1 MKLVIKGITHPVL
14 GMVLMMTL
22 ITILSTS
29 CENHEP
35 IDRNIHVG
43 YVLCNDHSCMDTA
56 SYFNQTKRK
65 AVGVVFAEKT
75 DDHPALAV
83 MFDELNEVFC
93 DSVGMVNGTCT
104 DITSFC
110 GFKNTV
116 AMYNSYSAETGKGS
130 PLAMEMINFHANGQS
145 DYLPC
150 VAEQRLLASSARVI
164 NPVLE
169 KLGGTPIALEGDC
182 WYWTSTEVE
191 DNPGVQAWLCSA
203 DNGRFLPTP
212 KTQRHK
218 ARAIVEIYDPE

>member
-1 MKLVIKGITHPVL
+1 MKSVIKGITHPVL
-14 GMVLMMTL
+14 SMMLMIA
-22 ITILSTS
+22 ITIFSTS
-29 CENHEP
+29 CDNHEP
-35 IDRNIHVG
+35 IDRDIHVG

-75 DDHPALAV
+75 DEHPALAV
-83 MFDELNEVFC
+83 MFDEINGVFC
-93 DSVGMVNGTCT
+93 DSVGMVNGTST
-104 DITSFC
+104 DKTSFC

-116 AMYNSYSAETGKGS
+116 AMYNSYSAETSKGS
-130 PLAMEMINFHANGQS
+130 PLAMEMFNFHANGQS

>member
-1 MKLVIKGITHPVL
+1 MKSVIKGITHPVL
-14 GMVLMMTL
+14 SMMLMIA
-22 ITILSTS
+22 ITIFSTS
-29 CENHEP
+29 CDNHEP
-35 IDRNIHVG
+35 IDRDIHVG

-75 DDHPALAV
+75 DEHPALAV
-83 MFDELNEVFC
+83 MFDEVDEVFC
-93 DSVGMVNGTCT
+93 DSVGMVNGTST
-104 DITSFC
+104 DVTSFC

-145 DYLPC
+145 DYLPS
-150 VAEQRLLASSARVI
+150 VAEQRLLASSSRVI

-169 KLGGTPIALEGDC
+169 RLGGTPIALEGDC

-203 DNGRFLPTP
+203 DNGRFLATP

>member
-1 MKLVIKGITHPVL
+1 MKSVIKGITHPVL
-14 GMVLMMTL
+14 SMMLMIS
-22 ITILSTS
+22 ITIFSTS
-29 CENHEP
+29 CDNHEP
-35 IDRNIHVG
+35 IDRDIHVG

-75 DDHPALAV
+75 DEHPALAV
-83 MFDELNEVFC
+83 MFDEVDEVFC
-93 DSVGMVNGTCT
+93 DSVGMINGTST
-104 DITSFC
+104 DVTSFC

-116 AMYNSYSAETGKGS
+116 AMYNSYSAETGNGS

-145 DYLPC
+145 DYLPS
-150 VAEQRLLASSARVI
+150 VAEQRLLASSSRVI

-169 KLGGTPIALEGDC
+169 RLGGTPIALEGDC

-203 DNGRFLPTP
+203 DNGRFLATP

>member
-1 MKLVIKGITHPVL
+1 MKSVIKGITHPVL
-14 GMVLMMTL
+14 SMMLMVA
-22 ITILSTS
+22 ITIFSTS
-29 CENHEP
+29 CDNHEP
-35 IDRNIHVG
+35 IDRDIHVG

-75 DDHPALAV
+75 DEHPALAV
-83 MFDELNEVFC
+83 MFDEVNEVFC
-93 DSVGMVNGTCT
+93 DSVGMVNGTST
-104 DITSFC
+104 DVTSFC

-130 PLAMEMINFHANGQS
+130 PLAMEMINFHTNGQS
-145 DYLPC
+145 DYLPS
-150 VAEQRLLASSARVI
+150 VAEQRLLASSSRVI

-169 KLGGTPIALEGDC
+169 RLGGTPIALEGDC

-191 DNPGVQAWLCSA
+191 DNQGVQAWLCTA
-203 DNGRFLPTP
+203 DNGRFLATP

>member
-1 MKLVIKGITHPVL
+1 MKSVIKGITLPVL
-14 GMVLMMTL
+14 SMMLMVA
-22 ITILSTS
+22 ITIFSTS
-29 CENHEP
+29 CDNHEP
-35 IDRNIHVG
+35 IDRDIHVG

-75 DDHPALAV
+75 DEHPALAV
-83 MFDELNEVFC
+83 MFDEVNEVFC
-93 DSVGMVNGTCT
+93 DSVGMVNGTST
-104 DITSFC
+104 DVTSFC

-130 PLAMEMINFHANGQS
+130 PLAMEMINFHTNGQS

>member
-1 MKLVIKGITHPVL
+1 MKSVIKGITHPVL
-14 GMVLMMTL
+14 SIMLMIA
-22 ITILSTS
+22 ITIFSTS
-29 CENHEP
+29 CDNHEP
-35 IDRNIHVG
+35 IDRDIHVG

-75 DDHPALAV
+75 DEHPALAV
-83 MFDELNEVFC
+83 MFDEINEVFC
-93 DSVGMVNGTCT
+93 DSVDMVNGTST
-104 DITSFC
+104 DQTSFC

-145 DYLPC
+145 DYLPS
-150 VAEQRLLASSARVI
+150 VAEQRLLASSSRVI

-169 KLGGTPIALEGDC
+169 RLGGTPIALEGDC

>member
-1 MKLVIKGITHPVL
+1 MKSVIKGITHPVL
-14 GMVLMMTL
+14 SMMLMIS
-22 ITILSTS
+22 ITIFSTS
-29 CENHEP
+29 CDNHEP
-35 IDRNIHVG
+35 IDRDIHVG

-83 MFDELNEVFC
+83 MFDEVNEVFC
-93 DSVGMVNGTCT
+93 DSVGMVNGTST
-104 DITSFC
+104 DVTSFC

-116 AMYNSYSAETGKGS
+116 AMYNSYSAETGNGS

-145 DYLPC
+145 DYLPS
-150 VAEQRLLASSARVI
+150 VAEQRLLASSSRVI

-169 KLGGTPIALEGDC
+169 RLGGTPIALEGDC

-203 DNGRFLPTP
+203 DNGRFLATP

>member
-1 MKLVIKGITHPVL
+1 MKSVIKGITHPVL
-14 GMVLMMTL
+14 SMMLMIA
-22 ITILSTS
+22 ITIFSTS
-29 CENHEP
+29 CDNHEP
-35 IDRNIHVG
+35 IDRDIHVG

-75 DDHPALAV
+75 DEHPALAV
-83 MFDELNEVFC
+83 MFDEVNEVFC
-93 DSVGMVNGTCT
+93 DSVGMVNGTST
-104 DITSFC
+104 DVTSFC

-130 PLAMEMINFHANGQS
+130 PLAMEMINFHTNGQS
-145 DYLPC
+145 DYLPS
-150 VAEQRLLASSARVI
+150 VAEQRLLASSSRVI
-164 NPVLE
+164 NPVL
-169 KLGGTPIALEGDC
+169 KRLGGTPIALEGDC

>member
-1 MKLVIKGITHPVL
+1 MKSVIKGITHPVL
-14 GMVLMMTL
+14 SMMLMIA
-22 ITILSTS
+22 ITIFSTS
-29 CENHEP
+29 CDNHEP
-35 IDRNIHVG
+35 TDRDIHVG

-75 DDHPALAV
+75 DDHPTLAV

-93 DSVGMVNGTCT
+93 DSVGMVNGTST

-116 AMYNSYSAETGKGS
+116 AMYNSYSAETSKGS
-130 PLAMEMINFHANGQS
+130 PLAMEMINFHANRQS

>member
-1 MKLVIKGITHPVL
+1 MKSVIKGITHPVL
-14 GMVLMMTL
+14 SMMLMIA
-22 ITILSTS
+22 ITIFSTS
-29 CENHEP
+29 CDNHEP
-35 IDRNIHVG
+35 IDRDIHVG

-56 SYFNQTKRK
+56 SYFNQTKK
-65 AVGVVFAEKT
+65 QAVGVVFAEKT

-83 MFDELNEVFC
+83 MFDEVNEVFC
-93 DSVGMVNGTCT
+93 DSVGMVNGTST

-145 DYLPC
+145 DYLPS

-169 KLGGTPIALEGDC
+169 RLGGTPIALEGDC

-212 KTQRHK
+212 KIQRHK